1 LTDLSQ
7 ARVLPLS
14 GSMRTPLTWLF
25 VLTALPLLVVLAALA
40 VTLPLLIAGNAKA
53 PLPALALLAPVLLVA
68 VTAWVW
74 RSLSR
79 AGVRVDGGELVVN
92 TGLGRKRV
100 PLSRLRAA
108 GLRVVDLGE
117 RTELRPWL
125 RLWGTGLPGFRAGW
139 YRLRNGEKAVCL
151 LLDRQRVSYL
161 RSDDGLS
168 LLLSLER
175 PDDLRALITASAR

>member
-1 LTDLSQ
+1 
-7 ARVLPLS
+7 
-14 GSMRTPLTWLF
+14 
-25 VLTALPLLVVLAALA
+25 
-40 VTLPLLIAGNAKA
+40 
-53 PLPALALLAPVLLVA
+53 
-68 VTAWVW
+68 
-74 RSLSR
+74 
-79 AGVRVDGGELVVN
+79 VN